1 MMETDQPS
9 KCADLREDYFECLH
23 HRKEVSF
30 PFFPRRSDP
39 PAQGQLGLQVPADA
53 DAGLLTHALLRF
65 VRDPCLLSR
74 TDRPP
79 QPNREG
85 VGKAGGRGNVSHR
98 DHRDQSHVTAG
109 ARRVWAGHEAERAA
123 TSPRGQEIGPE
134 ASLRVFI

>member
-1 MMETDQPS
+1 MPPPPQGGEFS
-9 KCADLREDYFECLH
+9 
-23 HRKEVSF
+23 V
-30 PFFPRRSDP
+30 FFPAARILQHRDSSDSR
-39 PAQGQLGLQVPADA
+39 LA

-65 VRDPCLLSR
+65 VRDPCFLSR

-98 DHRDQSHVTAG
+98 DHRNQSHVTAG

-134 ASLRVFI
+134 ASVSVVI